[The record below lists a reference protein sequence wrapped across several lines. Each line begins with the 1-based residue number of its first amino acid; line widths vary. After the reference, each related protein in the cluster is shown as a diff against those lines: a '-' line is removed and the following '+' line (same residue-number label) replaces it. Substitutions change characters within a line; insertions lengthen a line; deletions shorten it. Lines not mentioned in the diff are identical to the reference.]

1 MVASKI
7 EHPRDPNKLT
17 RPQKQNHMQTSDLH
31 PNGPA
36 TGDNSSG
43 AVHPTRTDAYF
54 DAVKYT
60 AAPIAR
66 DPFGRRMAPT
76 AVAGNPNAGIQ
87 AITDA
92 VRRNSAWVHPL
103 RQEIGRVI
111 VGQQYLVDR
120 LMVGLV
126 SNGHILLE
134 GVPGLAKTLALKT
147 LAGAVGLRFSRLQF
161 TPDMLPAD
169 IVGTMIYNP
178 RDGSFST
185 KRGPVFA
192 NLVLAD
198 EINRAPAKVQSALL
212 EAMQERQVTL
222 GDESHRLPDPFLVLA
237 TQNPLEQEGTYPLPE
252 AQVDRFMMKV
262 LVQYPNRTE
271 ERAILDTM
279 AVAERSFDVQPVVTA
294 EDIIQARSVVSSIY
308 VDDKVKD
315 YIVDIVLATRDP
327 QPYGIDFNGYVQ
339 CGASP
344 RATINLTLAA
354 RAIAF
359 LQGRGYVTPQDV
371 KDVAYD
377 VLRHRIIVSYE
388 AEAENITSSNII
400 AGILEVLPV
409 P

>member
-1 MVASKI
+1 
-7 EHPRDPNKLT
+7 
-17 RPQKQNHMQTSDLH
+17 MQTSDLY
-31 PNGPA
+31 PNDPA
-36 TGDNSSG
+36 TSEKSS
-43 AVHPTRTDAYF
+43 ATFHPGRSDAHF

-60 AAPIAR
+60 PTPTAR
-66 DPFGRRMAPT
+66 DPFGRRTLATPMPIT
-76 AVAGNPNAGIQ
+76 NDPNRGIQ
-87 AITDA
+87 AINDA
-92 VRRNSAWVHPL
+92 VRQNSAWVQPL

-111 VGQQYLVDR
+111 IGQQHLVDR
-120 LMVGLV
+120 LIVGLI

-147 LAGAVGLRFSRLQF
+147 LAGAVGLHFSRLQF

-185 KRGPVFA
+185 KQGPVFA

-222 GDESHRLPDPFLVLA
+222 GDESHPLPDPFLVLA

-252 AQVDRFMMKV
+252 AQVDRFMLKV
-262 LVQYPNRTE
+262 LVKYPNRSE

-279 AVAERSFDVQPVVTA
+279 AVTERSFEVQPVVSA
-294 EDIIQARSVVSSIY
+294 EDILQARKVVSSIY
-308 VDDKVKD
+308 VDEKVKD

-327 QPYGIDFNGYVQ
+327 QPYGIDLNGYVQ

-344 RATINLTLAA
+344 RATISLTLGA
-354 RAIAF
+354 RAVAF

-388 AEAENITSSNII
+388 AEAENITSENII
-400 AGILEVLPV
+400 AGILEGLPV

>member
-1 MVASKI
+1 
-7 EHPRDPNKLT
+7 
-17 RPQKQNHMQTSDLH
+17 MQTSDLH
-31 PNGPA
+31 PNDPETAKKSSA
-36 TGDNSSG
+36 TF
-43 AVHPTRTDAYF
+43 HPGLSDAHF
-54 DAVKYT
+54 DAVKYRPT
-60 AAPIAR
+60 PTAR
-66 DPFGRRMAPT
+66 DPFGRRTLATPIPI
-76 AVAGNPNAGIQ
+76 VSNPNTGIQ
-87 AITDA
+87 AINDA
-92 VRRNSAWVHPL
+92 VRQNSAWVQPL
-103 RQEIGRVI
+103 RQEIGRMI
-111 VGQQYLVDR
+111 VGQQHLVDR
-120 LMVGLV
+120 LIVGLI

-147 LAGAVGLRFSRLQF
+147 LAGAVGLHFSRLQF

-185 KRGPVFA
+185 KQGPVFA

-252 AQVDRFMMKV
+252 AQVDRFMLKV
-262 LVQYPNRTE
+262 LVKYPNRSE

-279 AVAERSFDVQPVVTA
+279 AVTERLFEVQPVVSA
-294 EDIIQARSVVSSIY
+294 EDILQARKVVSSIY
-308 VDDKVKD
+308 VDEKVKD
-315 YIVDIVLATRDP
+315 YVVDIVLATRDP
-327 QPYGIDFNGYVQ
+327 QPYGIDLNGYVQ

-344 RATINLTLAA
+344 RATISLTLGA

-371 KDVAYD
+371 KDLAYD

-388 AEAENITSSNII
+388 AEAENITSENII
-400 AGILEVLPV
+400 AGILEGLPV

>member
-1 MVASKI
+1 
-7 EHPRDPNKLT
+7 
-17 RPQKQNHMQTSDLH
+17 MQTSDLY
-31 PNGPA
+31 PNDPA
-36 TGDNSSG
+36 TAEKPSATS
-43 AVHPTRTDAYF
+43 HPGRTDAHF

-60 AAPIAR
+60 PTPMVR
-66 DPFGRRMAPT
+66 DLFGRRTLATPMPI
-76 AVAGNPNAGIQ
+76 VSNRNSGIQ
-87 AITDA
+87 AINDA
-92 VRRNSAWVHPL
+92 VRQNSAWIHPL

-111 VGQQYLVDR
+111 VGQQHLVDR
-120 LMVGLV
+120 LIVGLI

-147 LAGAVGLRFSRLQF
+147 LAGAVGLHFSRLQF

-185 KRGPVFA
+185 KQGPVFA

-222 GDESHRLPDPFLVLA
+222 GDESHPLPDPFLVLA

-252 AQVDRFMMKV
+252 AQVDRFMLKV
-262 LVQYPNRTE
+262 LVKYPNRSE

-279 AVAERSFDVQPVVTA
+279 AVAERSFEVQPVVSA
-294 EDIIQARSVVSSIY
+294 EDIVQARKVVSSIY
-308 VDDKVKD
+308 VDEKVKD

-327 QPYGIDFNGYVQ
+327 QPYGIDLNGYVQ

-344 RATINLTLAA
+344 RATISLTLGA

-359 LQGRGYVTPQDV
+359 LQGRGFVTPQDV

-388 AEAENITSSNII
+388 AEAENITSENII
-400 AGILEVLPV
+400 AGVLEGLPV

>member
-1 MVASKI
+1 
-7 EHPRDPNKLT
+7 
-17 RPQKQNHMQTSDLH
+17 MQTSDLY
-31 PNGPA
+31 PNDPA
-36 TGDNSSG
+36 TAEKSS
-43 AVHPTRTDAYF
+43 ATFHPGRSDAHF
-54 DAVKYT
+54 DAVKYRPT
-60 AAPIAR
+60 PTAR
-66 DPFGRRMAPT
+66 DPFGRRTLATPMPIT
-76 AVAGNPNAGIQ
+76 NDPNRGIQ
-87 AITDA
+87 AINDA
-92 VRRNSAWVHPL
+92 VRQNSAWVQPL

-111 VGQQYLVDR
+111 VGQQHLVDR
-120 LMVGLV
+120 LIVGLI

-147 LAGAVGLRFSRLQF
+147 LAGAVGLHFSRLQF

-185 KRGPVFA
+185 KQGPVFA

-222 GDESHRLPDPFLVLA
+222 GDESHPLPDPFLVLA

-252 AQVDRFMMKV
+252 AQVDRFMLKV
-262 LVQYPNRTE
+262 LVKYPNRSE

-279 AVAERSFDVQPVVTA
+279 AVTERLFEVQPVVSA
-294 EDIIQARSVVSSIY
+294 EDILQARKVVSSIY
-308 VDDKVKD
+308 VDEKVKD

-327 QPYGIDFNGYVQ
+327 QPYGIDLNGYVQ

-344 RATINLTLAA
+344 RATIGLTLGA
-354 RAIAF
+354 RAVAF

-388 AEAENITSSNII
+388 AEAENITSENII
-400 AGILEVLPV
+400 AGVLEGLPV

>member
-1 MVASKI
+1 
-7 EHPRDPNKLT
+7 
-17 RPQKQNHMQTSDLH
+17 MQTSDLYPNDPTTAEKSSATFH
-31 PNGPA
+31 PGR
-36 TGDNSSG
+36 S
-43 AVHPTRTDAYF
+43 DAHF

-60 AAPIAR
+60 PTPTAR
-66 DPFGRRMAPT
+66 DPFGRRTLATPMPIT
-76 AVAGNPNAGIQ
+76 NDPNRGIQ
-87 AITDA
+87 AINDA
-92 VRRNSAWVHPL
+92 VRQNSAWVQPL

-111 VGQQYLVDR
+111 VGQQHLVDR
-120 LMVGLV
+120 LIVGLI

-147 LAGAVGLRFSRLQF
+147 LAGAVGLHFSRLQF

-185 KRGPVFA
+185 KQGPVFA

-222 GDESHRLPDPFLVLA
+222 GDESHPLPDPFLVLA

-252 AQVDRFMMKV
+252 AQVDRFMLKV
-262 LVQYPNRTE
+262 LVKYPNRSE

-279 AVAERSFDVQPVVTA
+279 AVAERSFEVQPVVSA
-294 EDIIQARSVVSSIY
+294 EDILQARKVVSSIY
-308 VDDKVKD
+308 VDEKVKD

-327 QPYGIDFNGYVQ
+327 QPYRIDLNGYVQ

-344 RATINLTLAA
+344 RATISLTLGA

-388 AEAENITSSNII
+388 AEAENITSENII
-400 AGILEVLPV
+400 AGVLEGLPV